1 MNQTCKPFVLGF
13 SRYIPKQAVI
23 QENSLLCFNK
33 SMYQNLTQ
41 TEHLKGQQYS
51 ILLSRTQNLQTSI
64 ETFLLSTVNVISL
77 FQLTYVYNFKHQV

>member
-1 MNQTCKPFVLGF
+1 MNQTCKPIVLGF

-23 QENSLLCFNK
+23 QENPLLCFNK
-33 SMYQNLTQ
+33 SMYPNLTH

-51 ILLSRTQNLQTSI
+51 ILLSRTQNLQISI
-64 ETFLLSTVNVISL
+64 EIFSTVYVISL

>member
-1 MNQTCKPFVLGF
+1 MNQTCKPFVTRF
-13 SRYIPKQAVI
+13 SRYGPKQAVI
-23 QENSLLCFNK
+23 QENPLLCFNI

-64 ETFLLSTVNVISL
+64 EIFSTVNVISL
-77 FQLTYVYNFKHQV
+77 LQLTYIYNFKHQV

>member
-23 QENSLLCFNK
+23 QENPLLCFNK

-51 ILLSRTQNLQTSI
+51 ILLSRTQNLQISI
-64 ETFLLSTVNVISL
+64 EIFSTVNVISL